1 MLKHVL
7 ILLVWQEKLP
17 KWQLFLVHQTWNY
30 VILREQFPLLIH
42 IMLHPHISN
51 SSLSVPQHFLLLI
64 SIPCTGKKKRQKNRF
79 LHETKQSEADAW
91 SWNDFFFF
99 AICSWNLYLYVF
111 IWLSVR
117 QLWFLMTCKCVY
129 EMCLYS
135 FLYIKKL
142 CALITKIISLMS
154 FWILFIIWKCNNL

>member
-30 VILREQFPLLIH
+30 VILREQFLLLIH

-99 AICSWNLYLYVF
+99 FCYMLMESLFVCLHLTLCLPTLISNDLQVCLWNVF
-111 IWLSVR
+111 I
-117 QLWFLMTCKCVY
+117 
-129 EMCLYS
+129 
-135 FLYIKKL
+135 
-142 CALITKIISLMS
+142 LILIY
-154 FWILFIIWKCNNL
+154 